1 MKKRKC
7 ILLLLS
13 LLFIKN
19 IYADENNKIEWKE
32 MNLSVDINKDNVK
45 DVVKVQYYENNDK
58 VIVKFTPTI
67 TNGKKYETIDKIFDR
82 DTFGTEFYP
91 FVNNLI
97 QEYSKK
103 EEISIE
109 KNDQTKN
116 LKDPYVN
123 IKNEKNITEVKQ
135 AKINTSKLI
144 KGPYNYKEYYLK
156 DRPDN
161 LTFNYKYQKNSPI
174 DMDEFIFIKTTVS
187 IRQEPK
193 MNSKVLKTATYT
205 NKYKVVGKITVAG
218 TKGNTDWYEI
228 YFDGKLGYIPA
239 NSNIAIKRTF
249 DWHDMIS
256 KIEKTNKFIK
266 EAIDNNQKIYVLDDY
281 TPLGGGSG
289 QFKDKF
295 GNRENQSEKG
305 YLTPEMKEFINIP
318 DRSLMTILDETD
330 KYIKV
335 KIDFYNGVFYIN
347 KNVKKL
353 LKDSEIK
360 SVVTRFIYIDRSSQN
375 EMIVEKNENS
385 NTWNVVTSSFVT
397 TGKDS
402 EISYAT
408 PYGAFLIAYS
418 KPVMQYTSDKDHTKI
433 VGDAKNAIRF
443 SGGGYMHSIPA
454 VFEPKATINQRK
466 AITASRIGTYA
477 ESHKCV
483 RHYDDQIKFIYDW
496 IGNST
501 PGHKYGYRT
510 PIVPTIMLVK

>member
-7 ILLLLS
+7 LLLLLS

-32 MNLSVDINKDNVK
+32 MSLSVDINKDNVK
-45 DVVKVQYYENNDK
+45 DIIKVQYYENNDK
-58 VIVKFTPTI
+58 VFVKFTPEI
-67 TNGKKYETIDKIFDR
+67 TNGKKYESVDNIFDKA
-82 DTFGTEFYP
+82 TFRTEFSP
-91 FVNNLI
+91 FVNSLI
-97 QEYSKK
+97 NEYSQK
-103 EEISIE
+103 EELI
-109 KNDQTKN
+109 NQQN
-116 LKDPYVN
+116 N
-123 IKNEKNITEVKQ
+123 IKQTETIETKQ
-135 AKINTSKLI
+135 ANLEIPKLI

-156 DRPDN
+156 ARPKN
-161 LTFNYKYQKNSPI
+161 LTFDYKYKKNSPI

-193 MNSKVLKTATYT
+193 TNSKILKTATYA

-249 DWHDMIS
+249 DWHDMIK

-266 EAIDNNQKIYVLDDY
+266 NAIDNNQKIYVLDDY

-289 QFKDKF
+289 QFRDKF
-295 GNRENQSEKG
+295 GNRENQSERG

-318 DRSLMTILDETD
+318 DRSLMTILEETT

-335 KIDFYNGVFYIN
+335 KIDAYNGEFYIN

-353 LKDSEIK
+353 LKDSVIK
-360 SVVTRFIYIDRSSQN
+360 KSVTRFIYIDRESQN
-375 EMIVEKNENS
+375 EMIVEKNKDYD
-385 NTWNVVTSSFVT
+385 TWNVVTTSFVT

-402 EISYAT
+402 GISYAT
-408 PYGAFLIAYS
+408 PYGVFLIAYS

-466 AITASRIGTYA
+466 AITASKIGTYA

-496 IGNST
+496 LGNSS

>member
-7 ILLLLS
+7 LLLLLS

-32 MNLSVDINKDNVK
+32 MSLSVDINKDNVK
-45 DVVKVQYYENNDK
+45 DIIKVQYYENNDK
-58 VIVKFTPTI
+58 VFVKFTPEI
-67 TNGKKYETIDKIFDR
+67 TNGKKYESVDNVFDKA
-82 DTFGTEFYP
+82 TFSTEFSP
-91 FVNNLI
+91 FVNSLI
-97 QEYSKK
+97 NEYSQK
-103 EEISIE
+103 EELI
-109 KNDQTKN
+109 NQQN
-116 LKDPYVN
+116 N
-123 IKNEKNITEVKQ
+123 IKQTETIETKQ
-135 AKINTSKLI
+135 ANLEIPKLI

-156 DRPDN
+156 ARPKN
-161 LTFNYKYQKNSPI
+161 LTFDYKYKKNSLI
-174 DMDEFIFIKTTVS
+174 DMDEFIFVKTTVS

-193 MNSKVLKTATYT
+193 TNSKILKTANYA

-249 DWHDMIS
+249 DWNDMIK

-266 EAIDNNQKIYVLDDY
+266 NAIDNNQKIYVLDDY

-289 QFKDKF
+289 QFRDKF
-295 GNRENQSEKG
+295 GNRENQSERG

-318 DRSLMTILDETD
+318 DRSLMTILEETT

-335 KIDFYNGVFYIN
+335 KIDAYNGVFYIN

-353 LKDSEIK
+353 LKDSGIK
-360 SVVTRFIYIDRSSQN
+360 NSVTRFIYIDRESQN
-375 EMIVEKNENS
+375 EMIVEKNKDYD
-385 NTWNVVTSSFVT
+385 TWNVVTTSFVT

-402 EISYAT
+402 GISYAT
-408 PYGAFLIAYS
+408 PYGVFLIAYS

-466 AITASRIGTYA
+466 AITASKIGTYA

-496 IGNST
+496 LGNSS

>member
-32 MNLSVDINKDNVK
+32 MSLSVDINKDNVK
-45 DVVKVQYYENNDK
+45 DIIKVQYYENNDK
-58 VIVKFTPTI
+58 VFVKFTPEI
-67 TNGKKYETIDKIFDR
+67 TNGKKYESVDNIFDKA
-82 DTFGTEFYP
+82 TFSTEFSP
-91 FVNNLI
+91 FVNSLI
-97 QEYSKK
+97 NEYSQK
-103 EEISIE
+103 EELI
-109 KNDQTKN
+109 NQQN
-116 LKDPYVN
+116 N
-123 IKNEKNITEVKQ
+123 IKQTETIEIKQ
-135 AKINTSKLI
+135 ANLEIPKLI

-156 DRPDN
+156 ARPKN
-161 LTFNYKYQKNSPI
+161 LTFDYKYKKNSPI
-174 DMDEFIFIKTTVS
+174 DMDEFIFVKTTVS

-193 MNSKVLKTATYT
+193 TNSKILKTATYA

-249 DWHDMIS
+249 DWHDMIK

-266 EAIDNNQKIYVLDDY
+266 NAIDNNQKIYVLDDY

-289 QFKDKF
+289 QFRDKF
-295 GNRENQSEKG
+295 GNRENQSERG

-318 DRSLMTILDETD
+318 DRSLMTILEETT

-335 KIDFYNGVFYIN
+335 KIDAYNGEFYIN

-353 LKDSEIK
+353 LKDSGIK
-360 SVVTRFIYIDRSSQN
+360 NSVTRFIYIDRESQN
-375 EMIVEKNENS
+375 EMIVEKNKDYD
-385 NTWNVVTSSFVT
+385 TWNVVTTSFVT

-402 EISYAT
+402 GISYAT
-408 PYGAFLIAYS
+408 PYGVFLIAYS

-466 AITASRIGTYA
+466 AITASKIGTYA

-496 IGNST
+496 LGNSS

>member
-32 MNLSVDINKDNVK
+32 MSLSVDINKDNVK
-45 DVVKVQYYENNDK
+45 DIIKVQYYENNDK
-58 VIVKFTPTI
+58 VFVKFTPEI
-67 TNGKKYETIDKIFDR
+67 INGKKYESVDNIFDKA
-82 DTFGTEFYP
+82 TFSTEFSP
-91 FVNNLI
+91 FVNSLI
-97 QEYSKK
+97 NEYSQK
-103 EEISIE
+103 EELI
-109 KNDQTKN
+109 NQQN
-116 LKDPYVN
+116 N
-123 IKNEKNITEVKQ
+123 IKQTETIEIKQ
-135 AKINTSKLI
+135 ANLEIPKLI
-144 KGPYNYKEYYLK
+144 KGSYNYKEYYLK
-156 DRPDN
+156 ARPKN
-161 LTFNYKYQKNSPI
+161 LTFDYKYKKNSPI
-174 DMDEFIFIKTTVS
+174 DMDEFIFVKTTVS

-193 MNSKVLKTATYT
+193 TNSKILKTATYA

-249 DWHDMIS
+249 DWHDMIK

-266 EAIDNNQKIYVLDDY
+266 NAIDNNQKIYVLDDY

-295 GNRENQSEKG
+295 GNRENQSERG

-318 DRSLMTILDETD
+318 DRSLMTILEETT

-335 KIDFYNGVFYIN
+335 KIDAYNGVFYIN

-353 LKDSEIK
+353 LKDSGIK
-360 SVVTRFIYIDRSSQN
+360 NSVTRFIYIDRESQN
-375 EMIVEKNENS
+375 EMIVEKNKDYD
-385 NTWNVVTSSFVT
+385 TWNVVTTSFVT

-402 EISYAT
+402 GISYAT
-408 PYGAFLIAYS
+408 PYGVFLIAYS

-466 AITASRIGTYA
+466 AITASKIGTYA

-496 IGNST
+496 LGNSS

-510 PIVPTIMLVK
+510 PIVPTIMLIK

>member
-32 MNLSVDINKDNVK
+32 MSLSVDINKDNVK
-45 DVVKVQYYENNDK
+45 DIIKVQYYENNDK
-58 VIVKFTPTI
+58 VFVKFTPEI
-67 TNGKKYETIDKIFDR
+67 TNGKKYESVDNVFDKA
-82 DTFGTEFYP
+82 TFSTEFSP
-91 FVNNLI
+91 FVNSLI
-97 QEYSKK
+97 NEYSQK
-103 EEISIE
+103 EELI
-109 KNDQTKN
+109 NQQN
-116 LKDPYVN
+116 N
-123 IKNEKNITEVKQ
+123 IKQTETIETKQ
-135 AKINTSKLI
+135 ANLEIPKLI

-156 DRPDN
+156 ARPKN
-161 LTFNYKYQKNSPI
+161 L
-174 DMDEFIFIKTTVS
+174 
-187 IRQEPK
+187 
-193 MNSKVLKTATYT
+193 
-205 NKYKVVGKITVAG
+205 
-218 TKGNTDWYEI
+218 
-228 YFDGKLGYIPA
+228 
-239 NSNIAIKRTF
+239 TF
-249 DWHDMIS
+249 DWHDMIK

-266 EAIDNNQKIYVLDDY
+266 NAIDNNQKIYVLDDY

-318 DRSLMTILDETD
+318 DRSLMTILEETT

-335 KIDFYNGVFYIN
+335 KIDAYNGVFYIN

-353 LKDSEIK
+353 LKDSGIK
-360 SVVTRFIYIDRSSQN
+360 NSVTRFIYIDRESQN
-375 EMIVEKNENS
+375 EMIVEKNKDYD
-385 NTWNVVTSSFVT
+385 TWNVVTTSFVT

-402 EISYAT
+402 GISYAT
-408 PYGAFLIAYS
+408 PYGVFLIAYS

-466 AITASRIGTYA
+466 AITASKIGTYA

-496 IGNST
+496 LGNSS

>member
-67 TNGKKYETIDKIFDR
+67 TNSKKYETIDKIFDR

-109 KNDQTKN
+109 KNNQTKN

-123 IKNEKNITEVKQ
+123 IENEKNITEVKQ

-205 NKYKVVGKITVAG
+205 NIKSL
-218 TKGNTDWYEI
+218 
-228 YFDGKLGYIPA
+228 GKL
-239 NSNIAIKRTF
+239 
-249 DWHDMIS
+249 
-256 KIEKTNKFIK
+256 
-266 EAIDNNQKIYVLDDY
+266 L
-281 TPLGGGSG
+281 
-289 QFKDKF
+289 
-295 GNRENQSEKG
+295 
-305 YLTPEMKEFINIP
+305 
-318 DRSLMTILDETD
+318 
-330 KYIKV
+330 
-335 KIDFYNGVFYIN
+335 
-347 KNVKKL
+347 
-353 LKDSEIK
+353 
-360 SVVTRFIYIDRSSQN
+360 
-375 EMIVEKNENS
+375 
-385 NTWNVVTSSFVT
+385 
-397 TGKDS
+397 
-402 EISYAT
+402 
-408 PYGAFLIAYS
+408 
-418 KPVMQYTSDKDHTKI
+418 
-433 VGDAKNAIRF
+433 
-443 SGGGYMHSIPA
+443 
-454 VFEPKATINQRK
+454 
-466 AITASRIGTYA
+466 
-477 ESHKCV
+477 
-483 RHYDDQIKFIYDW
+483 
-496 IGNST
+496 
-501 PGHKYGYRT
+501 
-510 PIVPTIMLVK
+510 

>member
-1 MKKRKC
+1 MKKRKF

-13 LLFIKN
+13 LLFLKN
-19 IYADENNKIEWKE
+19 IYADETNKVRWEFID
-32 MNLSVDINKDNVK
+32 LFADINKDNVK
-45 DVVKVQYYENNDK
+45 DVIKVQYYENNDK

-67 TNGKKYETIDKIFDR
+67 TNGKKYETVDKTFDR
-82 DTFGTEFYP
+82 ATFEAEFHP

-103 EEISIE
+103 EELI
-109 KNDQTKN
+109 NQQN
-116 LKDPYVN
+116 N
-123 IKNEKNITEVKQ
+123 IKQTETIETKQ
-135 AKINTSKLI
+135 ANLEIPKLI

-156 DRPDN
+156 ARPKN
-161 LTFNYKYQKNSPI
+161 LTFDYKYKKNSPI
-174 DMDEFIFIKTTVS
+174 DMDEFLFIKSTVS

-193 MNSKVLKTATYT
+193 MNSKILKTVTYT

-228 YFDGKLGYIPA
+228 YFDGKLGYIPV

-249 DWHDMIS
+249 DWNDMIK

-266 EAIDNNQKIYVLDDY
+266 NAIDTNQTIYVLDDY

-289 QFKDKF
+289 QFRDKF
-295 GNRENQSEKG
+295 GNRENQSERG

-318 DRSLMTILDETD
+318 DRSLMTILEETT

-335 KIDFYNGVFYIN
+335 KIDIYNGEFYIN

-353 LKDSEIK
+353 LQDSGIKDT
-360 SVVTRFIYIDRSSQN
+360 VTRFIYIDRESQN
-375 EMIVEKNENS
+375 EMIVEKNKDYD
-385 NTWNVVTSSFVT
+385 TWNVVTTSFVT

-402 EISYAT
+402 GISYAT

-466 AITASRIGTYA
+466 AITASKIGTYA

-496 IGNST
+496 LGNST

>member
-45 DVVKVQYYENNDK
+45 DIIKVQYYENNDK
-58 VIVKFTPTI
+58 VFVKFTPEI
-67 TNGKKYETIDKIFDR
+67 TNGKKYESVDNVFDKA
-82 DTFGTEFYP
+82 TFSTEFSP
-91 FVNNLI
+91 FVNSLI
-97 QEYSKK
+97 NEYSQK
-103 EEISIE
+103 EELI
-109 KNDQTKN
+109 NQQN
-116 LKDPYVN
+116 N
-123 IKNEKNITEVKQ
+123 IKQTETIETKQ
-135 AKINTSKLI
+135 ANLEIPKLI

-156 DRPDN
+156 ARPKN
-161 LTFNYKYQKNSPI
+161 LTFDYKYKKNSPI

-193 MNSKVLKTATYT
+193 TNSKILKTATYA

-249 DWHDMIS
+249 DWHDMIK

-266 EAIDNNQKIYVLDDY
+266 NAIDNNQKIYVLDDY

-295 GNRENQSEKG
+295 GNRENQSERG

-318 DRSLMTILDETD
+318 DRSLMTILEETT

-335 KIDFYNGVFYIN
+335 KIDAYNGEFYIN

-353 LKDSEIK
+353 LKDSGIK
-360 SVVTRFIYIDRSSQN
+360 NSVTRFIYIDRESQN
-375 EMIVEKNENS
+375 EMIVEKNKDYD
-385 NTWNVVTSSFVT
+385 TWNVVTTSFVT

-402 EISYAT
+402 GISYAT
-408 PYGAFLIAYS
+408 PYGVFLIAYS

-466 AITASRIGTYA
+466 AITASKIGTYA

-496 IGNST
+496 LGNSS

-510 PIVPTIMLVK
+510 PIVPTIMLIK

>member
-19 IYADENNKIEWKE
+19 IYADENDKIEWKE

-45 DVVKVQYYENNDK
+45 DIIKVQYYENNDK
-58 VIVKFTPTI
+58 VFVKFTPEI
-67 TNGKKYETIDKIFDR
+67 TNGKKYESVDNVFDKA
-82 DTFGTEFYP
+82 TFSTEFSP
-91 FVNNLI
+91 FVNSLI
-97 QEYSKK
+97 NEYSQK
-103 EEISIE
+103 EELI
-109 KNDQTKN
+109 NQQN
-116 LKDPYVN
+116 N
-123 IKNEKNITEVKQ
+123 IKQTETIETKQ
-135 AKINTSKLI
+135 ANLEIPKLI

-156 DRPDN
+156 ARPKN
-161 LTFNYKYQKNSPI
+161 LTFDYKYKKNSPI

-193 MNSKVLKTATYT
+193 TNSKILKTATYA
-205 NKYKVVGKITVAG
+205 NKYKVIGKITVAG

-249 DWHDMIS
+249 DWHDMIK

-318 DRSLMTILDETD
+318 DRSLMTILEETT

-335 KIDFYNGVFYIN
+335 KIDAYNGVFYIN

-353 LKDSEIK
+353 LKDSGIK
-360 SVVTRFIYIDRSSQN
+360 NSVTRFIYIDRESQN
-375 EMIVEKNENS
+375 EMIVEKNKDYD
-385 NTWNVVTSSFVT
+385 TWNVVTTSFVT

-402 EISYAT
+402 GISYAT
-408 PYGAFLIAYS
+408 PYGVFLIAYS
-418 KPVMQYTSDKDHTKI
+418 KPVMQYTSDKDHTQVI
-433 VGDAKNAIRF
+433 GDAKNAIRF

-466 AITASRIGTYA
+466 AITASKIGTYS

-496 IGNST
+496 LGNSS

>member
-1 MKKRKC
+1 MKKRKF

-13 LLFIKN
+13 LLFLKN
-19 IYADENNKIEWKE
+19 IYADETNKVRWEFID
-32 MNLSVDINKDNVK
+32 LFADINKDNVK
-45 DVVKVQYYENNDK
+45 DVIKVQYYENNDK

-67 TNGKKYETIDKIFDR
+67 TNGKKYETIDKIFDKA
-82 DTFGTEFYP
+82 TFGTEFSP

-103 EEISIE
+103 EELI
-109 KNDQTKN
+109 NQQN
-116 LKDPYVN
+116 N
-123 IKNEKNITEVKQ
+123 IKQTETIETKQ
-135 AKINTSKLI
+135 VNLEIPKLI

-156 DRPDN
+156 ARPKN
-161 LTFNYKYQKNSPI
+161 LTFDYKYKKNSPI
-174 DMDEFIFIKTTVS
+174 DMDEFLFIKSTVS
-187 IRQEPK
+187 IKQEPK
-193 MNSKVLKTATYT
+193 VNSKILKTATYT

-228 YFDGKLGYIPA
+228 YFDGKLGYIPV

-249 DWHDMIS
+249 DWHDMIK

-266 EAIDNNQKIYVLDDY
+266 DAIDANQKIYVLDDY

-289 QFKDKF
+289 QFRDKF

-318 DRSLMTILDETD
+318 DRSLMTILEETA

-335 KIDFYNGVFYIN
+335 KIDIYNGEFYIN

-353 LKDSEIK
+353 LQDSGIK
-360 SVVTRFIYIDRSSQN
+360 NTVTRFIYIDRESQN
-375 EMIVEKNENS
+375 EMIVEKNKDYD
-385 NTWNVVTSSFVT
+385 TWNVVTTSFVT

-402 EISYAT
+402 SISYAT

-454 VFEPKATINQRK
+454 VFEPKATIDQRK
-466 AITASRIGTYA
+466 AITASKIGTYA

-496 IGNST
+496 LGNST
-501 PGHKYGYRT
+501 SGHKYGYRT